1 MLQPPSKFEV
11 RIGDTLSD
19 LALISVVTLTC
30 NLLTSNLVSVI
41 ALGWA
46 TSLPILVFM
55 GLFVLNIFADKYQ
68 SDGRRDLVTL
78 TFNL

>member
-30 NLLTSNLVSVI
+30 NLLISNPVSVI